1 MKKLFGFAALA
12 AVAAGCVSYP
22 EQVEQ
27 REYKQDAKVVAEP
40 TAKPYVEGAT
50 LRPLRVLV
58 SMDGGKDVKSDAYAF
73 SQRIQSNV
81 EGALA
86 ARGYRIV
93 YDRPAEI
100 LVSTIEQV
108 TCQLLNKRGS
118 RVVYKADADVQVTR
132 GPLVNKVKGGAAN
145 QTMKDVV
152 ARQRFDAQGKESR
165 DETDGIKSVADT
177 LGPQLSEW
185 VGQSVTRIAG
195 TLERCEFTI
204 RNAWNY
210 RGEEEYPSRLVAT
223 INRIKGVYKCV
234 VLSTDNVTRSVRIE
248 VIYDKDMFPEGLVN
262 SLYTVRELNLYR

>member
-40 TAKPYVEGAT
+40 TAHPYVEGAT

-58 SMDGGKDVKSDAYAF
+58 SMEGGKEGDAYAF
-73 SQRIQSNV
+73 SQRIQSNL
-81 EGALA
+81 EGGLA
-86 ARGYRIV
+86 SRGYRVV
-93 YDRPAEI
+93 YDHPAEI
-100 LVSTIEQV
+100 LVSTAGPV

-118 RVVYKADADVQVTR
+118 RVVYKADADVVVTR
-132 GPLVNKVKGGAAN
+132 EPLVNKVKGDADR

-152 ARQRFDAQGKESR
+152 ARQRFDAKGGESR
-165 DETDGIKSVADT
+165 DRSDGIKSVADSI
-177 LGPQLSEW
+177 GPQLTEW

-223 INRIKGVYKCV
+223 INRINGVYQCKV
-234 VLSTDNVTRSVRIE
+234 VSTDNVTRSVRVE

-262 SLYTVRELNLYR
+262 ALYTVRELNLYR

>member
-1 MKKLFGFAALA
+1 MKKLFGFAAVA
-12 AVAAGCVSYP
+12 AVAAGCLSYP
-22 EQVEQ
+22 EQVVQ
-27 REYKQDAKVVAEP
+27 SEYKQDAKVVAEP
-40 TAKPYVEGAT
+40 TAHPYVEGAT

-58 SMDGGKDVKSDAYAF
+58 SMDGGNEGDAVAF

-86 ARGYRIV
+86 GRGYRVV

-100 LVSTIEQV
+100 LVSTCGPVMCE
-108 TCQLLNKRGS
+108 LRNKRGS
-118 RVVYKADADVQVTR
+118 RVVYRADADVQVTR
-132 GPLVNKVKGGAAN
+132 EPLVNRMKGNSAN

-152 ARQRFDAQGKESR
+152 ARQRFDAQGGESR
-165 DETDGIKSVADT
+165 DRTDGIKSVADA

-223 INRIKGVYKCV
+223 INRINGVYQCKV
-234 VLSTDNVTRSVRIE
+234 ISTDNVTRSVRVE
-248 VIYDKDMFPEGLVN
+248 VIYDKDMFPEGFVN

>member
-1 MKKLFGFAALA
+1 MRKLFGFAAVA
-12 AVAAGCVSYP
+12 AVAVGCVSYP
-22 EQVEQ
+22 EQVVQ
-27 REYKQDAKVVAEP
+27 QEYKQDAKVVAEP
-40 TAKPYVEGAT
+40 TAHPYIEGAT

-58 SMDGGKDVKSDAYAF
+58 SMDGGNKKDAQAF

-86 ARGYRIV
+86 GRGYRIV
-93 YDRPAEI
+93 YDRPAEV
-100 LVSTIEQV
+100 LVSTCGPVMCE
-108 TCQLLNKRGS
+108 LRNKRGS
-118 RVVYKADADVQVTR
+118 RVVYRADADVQVTR
-132 GPLVNKVKGGAAN
+132 EPLVNKVKN
-145 QTMKDVV
+145 NEVMKDVV

-234 VLSTDNVTRSVRIE
+234 VLSTDNVTRSVRVE

>member
-22 EQVEQ
+22 EQVVQ
-27 REYKQDAKVVAEP
+27 QEYKQDARIVAEP
-40 TAKPYVEGAT
+40 TAHPYVEGAT

-58 SMDGGKDVKSDAYAF
+58 SIDGGRDEKSDAYAF
-73 SQRIQSNV
+73 SQRIQSSV

-86 ARGYRIV
+86 GRGYRVV
-93 YDRPAEI
+93 YGHPAEV
-100 LVSTIEQV
+100 LVSTCGQV
-108 TCQLLNKRGS
+108 MCQKLNHRGS

-132 GPLVNKVKGGAAN
+132 EALVNTVKGDAN
-145 QTMKDVV
+145 RQTMKDVI
-152 ARQRFDAQGKESR
+152 ARQRFDAKGRESR
-165 DETDGIKSVADT
+165 DDIDGIKSVADAV
-177 LGPQLSEW
+177 GPQLSEW
-185 VGQSVTRIAG
+185 VAQSVTRIAG

-223 INRIKGVYKCV
+223 INRINGVYQCK
-234 VLSTDNVTRSVRIE
+234 VLSTDNVTRSVRVE

>member
-1 MKKLFGFAALA
+1 MKKLFGVA
-12 AVAAGCVSYP
+12 AVAAVAVGCVSYP
-22 EQVEQ
+22 EQGVQ
-27 REYKQDAKVVAEP
+27 QEYKQDAKVVAEP
-40 TAKPYVEGAT
+40 TAHPYIEGAT

-58 SMDGGKDVKSDAYAF
+58 SMDGGNKKDAQAF

-86 ARGYRIV
+86 GRGYRIV
-93 YDRPAEI
+93 YDRPAEV
-100 LVSTIEQV
+100 LVSTCGPVMCE
-108 TCQLLNKRGS
+108 LRNKRGS
-118 RVVYKADADVQVTR
+118 RVVYRADADVQVTR
-132 GPLVNKVKGGAAN
+132 EPLVNKVKN
-145 QTMKDVV
+145 NEVMKDVV

-234 VLSTDNVTRSVRIE
+234 VLSTDNVTRSVRVE

>member
-1 MKKLFGFAALA
+1 MKKLFGFAAVA

-22 EQVEQ
+22 EQVVQ
-27 REYKQDAKVVAEP
+27 QEYKQDAKVVAEP
-40 TAKPYVEGAT
+40 TAHPYIEGAT

-58 SMDGGKDVKSDAYAF
+58 SMDGGNKKDAQAF

-86 ARGYRIV
+86 GRGYRIV
-93 YDRPAEI
+93 YDRPAEV
-100 LVSTIEQV
+100 LVSTCGPVMCE
-108 TCQLLNKRGS
+108 LRNKRGS
-118 RVVYKADADVQVTR
+118 RVVYRADADVQVTR
-132 GPLVNKVKGGAAN
+132 EPLVNKVKN
-145 QTMKDVV
+145 NEVMKDVV

-185 VGQSVTRIAG
+185 VAQSVTRIAG

-234 VLSTDNVTRSVRIE
+234 VLSTDNVTRSVRVE

>member
-1 MKKLFGFAALA
+1 MRKLFGFAAVA
-12 AVAAGCVSYP
+12 AVAVGCVSYP
-22 EQVEQ
+22 EQVVQ
-27 REYKQDAKVVAEP
+27 QEYKQDAKVVAEP
-40 TAKPYVEGAT
+40 TAHPYIEGAT

-58 SMDGGKDVKSDAYAF
+58 SMDGGNKKEAQSF

-86 ARGYRIV
+86 GRGYRIV
-93 YDRPAEI
+93 YDRPAEV
-100 LVSTIEQV
+100 LVSTCGPVRCE
-108 TCQLLNKRGS
+108 LRNKRGS
-118 RVVYKADADVQVTR
+118 RVVYRADADVQVTR
-132 GPLVNKVKGGAAN
+132 EPLVNKVKN
-145 QTMKDVV
+145 NEVMKDVV

>member
-1 MKKLFGFAALA
+1 MRKLFGFAAVA
-12 AVAAGCVSYP
+12 AVAVGCVSYP
-22 EQVEQ
+22 EQVVQ
-27 REYKQDAKVVAEP
+27 QEYKQDAKVVAEP
-40 TAKPYVEGAT
+40 TAHPYIEGAT

-58 SMDGGKDVKSDAYAF
+58 SMDGGNKKEAQSF

-86 ARGYRIV
+86 GRGYRIV
-93 YDRPAEI
+93 YDRPAEV
-100 LVSTIEQV
+100 LVSTCGPVMCE
-108 TCQLLNKRGS
+108 LRNKRGS
-118 RVVYKADADVQVTR
+118 RVVYRADADVQVTR
-132 GPLVNKVKGGAAN
+132 EPLVNKVKN
-145 QTMKDVV
+145 NEVMKDVV

-165 DETDGIKSVADT
+165 DETDGIKSVADA

>member
-1 MKKLFGFAALA
+1 MKKLFGFAAVA
-12 AVAAGCVSYP
+12 AVAVGCVSYP
-22 EQVEQ
+22 EQVVQ
-27 REYKQDAKVVAEP
+27 QEYKQDAQVVAEP
-40 TAKPYVEGAT
+40 TAHPYIEGAT

-58 SMDGGKDVKSDAYAF
+58 SMDGGNKKDAQAF

-86 ARGYRIV
+86 GRGYRIV
-93 YDRPAEI
+93 YDRPAEV
-100 LVSTIEQV
+100 LVSTCGPVMCE
-108 TCQLLNKRGS
+108 LRNKRGS
-118 RVVYKADADVQVTR
+118 RVVYRADADVQVTR
-132 GPLVNKVKGGAAN
+132 EPLVNKVKN
-145 QTMKDVV
+145 NEVMKDVV

-165 DETDGIKSVADT
+165 DETDGIKSVADA

-234 VLSTDNVTRSVRIE
+234 VLSTDNVTRSVRVE

>member
-12 AVAAGCVSYP
+12 AVAAGCVSYT
-22 EQVEQ
+22 EQAVQ
-27 REYKQDAKVVAEP
+27 QEYKQDAKVVAEP
-40 TAKPYVEGAT
+40 TAHPYIEGAT

-58 SMDGGKDVKSDAYAF
+58 SMDGGNKKDAQAF

-86 ARGYRIV
+86 GRGYRIV
-93 YDRPAEI
+93 YDRPAEV
-100 LVSTIEQV
+100 LVSTCGPVMCE
-108 TCQLLNKRGS
+108 LRNKRGS
-118 RVVYKADADVQVTR
+118 RVVYRADADVQVTR
-132 GPLVNKVKGGAAN
+132 EPLVNKVKN
-145 QTMKDVV
+145 NEVMKDVV

-165 DETDGIKSVADT
+165 DETDGIKSVADA

-234 VLSTDNVTRSVRIE
+234 VLSTDNVTRSVRVE

>member
-1 MKKLFGFAALA
+1 MKKLFGVASVA
-12 AVAAGCVSYP
+12 AVAVGCVSYP
-22 EQVEQ
+22 EQVVQ
-27 REYKQDAKVVAEP
+27 QEYKQDAKVVAEP
-40 TAKPYVEGAT
+40 TAHPYIEGAT

-58 SMDGGKDVKSDAYAF
+58 SMDGGNKKEAQSF

-86 ARGYRIV
+86 GRGYRVV
-93 YDRPAEI
+93 YDRPAEV
-100 LVSTIEQV
+100 LVSTCGPVMCE
-108 TCQLLNKRGS
+108 LRNKRGS
-118 RVVYKADADVQVTR
+118 RVVYRADADVQVTR
-132 GPLVNKVKGGAAN
+132 EPLVNKVKN
-145 QTMKDVV
+145 NEVMKDVV

-165 DETDGIKSVADT
+165 DETDGIKSVADA

-195 TLERCEFTI
+195 ALERCEFTI

-223 INRIKGVYKCV
+223 INRIKGVYQCK

>member
-1 MKKLFGFAALA
+1 MKKLFGFAVVA
-12 AVAAGCVSYP
+12 AVVVGCVSYP
-22 EQVEQ
+22 EQVVQ
-27 REYKQDAKVVAEP
+27 QEYKQDAKVVAEP
-40 TAKPYVEGAT
+40 TAHPYIEGAT

-58 SMDGGKDVKSDAYAF
+58 SMDGGSKKEAQAF

-86 ARGYRIV
+86 GRGYRIV
-93 YDRPAEI
+93 YDRPAEV
-100 LVSTIEQV
+100 LVSTCGPVMCE
-108 TCQLLNKRGS
+108 LRNKRGS
-118 RVVYKADADVQVTR
+118 RVVYRADADVQVTR
-132 GPLVNKVKGGAAN
+132 EPLVNTVKN
-145 QTMKDVV
+145 NEVMKDVV

-165 DETDGIKSVADT
+165 DETDGIKSVADA

>member
-1 MKKLFGFAALA
+1 MRKLFGVA
-12 AVAAGCVSYP
+12 AVAAVAVGCVSYP
-22 EQVEQ
+22 EQVVQ
-27 REYKQDAKVVAEP
+27 QEYKQDAKVVAEP
-40 TAKPYVEGAT
+40 TAHPYIEGAT

-58 SMDGGKDVKSDAYAF
+58 SMDGGNKKEAQAF

-86 ARGYRIV
+86 GRGYRIV
-93 YDRPAEI
+93 YDRPAEV
-100 LVSTIEQV
+100 LVSTCGPVMCE
-108 TCQLLNKRGS
+108 LRNKRGS
-118 RVVYKADADVQVTR
+118 RVVYRADADVQVTR
-132 GPLVNKVKGGAAN
+132 EPLVNKVKN
-145 QTMKDVV
+145 NEVMKDVV

-234 VLSTDNVTRSVRIE
+234 VLSTDNVTRSVRVE

>member
-22 EQVEQ
+22 EQVVQ
-27 REYKQDAKVVAEP
+27 QEYKQDARIVAEP
-40 TAKPYVEGAT
+40 TAHPYVEGAT

-58 SMDGGKDVKSDAYAF
+58 SMDGGKEGDAVAF

-81 EGALA
+81 EGVLA
-86 ARGYRIV
+86 SRGYRVV
-93 YDRPAEI
+93 YGHPAEI
-100 LVSTIEQV
+100 LVSTCGPV
-108 TCQLLNKRGS
+108 MCQLLNKRGS

-132 GPLVNKVKGGAAN
+132 EKLVNTVKADEV
-145 QTMKDVV
+145 MKDVI
-152 ARQRFDAQGKESR
+152 ARQRFDAKGGESR
-165 DETDGIKSVADT
+165 DRSDGIKSVADA
-177 LGPQLSEW
+177 LGPQLAEW

-223 INRIKGVYKCV
+223 INRINGVYQCKV
-234 VLSTDNVTRSVRIE
+234 ISTDNVTRSVRVE

>member
-1 MKKLFGFAALA
+1 MKKLFGFAAVA
-12 AVAAGCVSYP
+12 AVAVGCVSYP
-22 EQVEQ
+22 EQVVQ
-27 REYKQDAKVVAEP
+27 QEYKQDAKVVAEP
-40 TAKPYVEGAT
+40 TAHPYIEGAT

-58 SMDGGKDVKSDAYAF
+58 SMDGGNKKDAQAF

-86 ARGYRIV
+86 GRGYRIV
-93 YDRPAEI
+93 YDRPAEV
-100 LVSTIEQV
+100 LVSTCGPVMCE
-108 TCQLLNKRGS
+108 LRNKRGS
-118 RVVYKADADVQVTR
+118 RVVYRADADVQVTR
-132 GPLVNKVKGGAAN
+132 EPLVNKVKN
-145 QTMKDVV
+145 NEVMKDVV

-185 VGQSVTRIAG
+185 VAQSVTRIAG

-234 VLSTDNVTRSVRIE
+234 VLSTDNVTRSVRVE